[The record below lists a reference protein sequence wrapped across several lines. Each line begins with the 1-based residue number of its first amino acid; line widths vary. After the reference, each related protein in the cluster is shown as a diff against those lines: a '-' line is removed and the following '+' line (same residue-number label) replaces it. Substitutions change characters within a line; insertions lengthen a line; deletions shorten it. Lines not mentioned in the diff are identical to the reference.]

1 VISRGS
7 ALERVIGFGGHAA
20 VVFGSGLAGLPR
32 GARVEVELG
41 YSELGWPCTDVP
53 GHANL
58 LRLVSVP
65 MPVRETR
72 SPAARESPAAVVGT
86 PATAPGAR
94 LRLVLACGRPHHYE
108 GWSRAELGRPVA
120 DLAAAGVRRLV
131 LTNSCGALCPAVVP
145 GDMISCHEVVDLQA
159 PPRSGEPERLR
170 VCDEA
175 EALAVGAVVR
185 RVVAA
190 DASSRVAVDSRSGA
204 PASAGAGP
212 RRTHA
217 GVYVAVPG
225 PQFETPAEVRWLAR
239 RGEVV
244 GMSAAPE
251 LRAAHAAGASCCLL
265 GLVANRAA
273 AVGSHEDVLAV
284 GGSLASGL
292 AAALPAAVL
301 ARWPGIGG
309 RRT

>member
-190 DASSRVAVDSRSGA
+190 DASSRVAVDARSGA
-204 PASAGAGP
+204 PASAGAGRAGRTPACTWPFRGLSSRRRLRSGGWLAAVRWSACP
-212 RRTHA
+212 RRRSCA
-217 GVYVAVPG
+217 LR
-225 PQFETPAEVRWLAR
+225 TPP
-239 RGEVV
+239 
-244 GMSAAPE
+244 AP
-251 LRAAHAAGASCCLL
+251 
-265 GLVANRAA
+265 
-273 AVGSHEDVLAV
+273 
-284 GGSLASGL
+284 
-292 AAALPAAVL
+292 PAACWDSSPTGPP
-301 ARWPGIGG
+301 R
-309 RRT
+309 